1 MSADERRPQPLRLRA
16 REGGQTVVLALI
28 VLAVVGALVW
38 WLFDSRERNERAARE
53 FARDVATRL
62 AFDLDRKL
70 LDRVIPSERT
80 AKYPP
85 SFRDR
90 LIANLRKFG
99 RPTEPI
105 EVTGDVY
112 FVNHFFE
119 PIGTFRAPLKYPGQ
133 PAELQFAISRPRG
146 WWQID
151 DINVTWELPPPPEP
165 PVVAPIGAA
174 TPAAPP

>member
-1 MSADERRPQPLRLRA
+1 MVLVLI
-16 REGGQTVVLALI
+16 VLALI
-28 VLAVVGALVW
+28 GGIIW
-38 WLFDSRERNERAARE
+38 WLFASREQSERAARD
-53 FARDVATRL
+53 FAREVATRL
-62 AFDLDRKL
+62 AFDFDRKL
-70 LDRVIPSERT
+70 LDRVMAPERT

-99 RPTEPI
+99 RPTKPV

-112 FVNHFFE
+112 FVSHFFE
-119 PIGTFRAPLKYPGQ
+119 PIGTFRAQLDYPDM

-165 PVVAPIGAA
+165 PPIDPAAIA
-174 TPAAPP
+174 TPSATP